1 MGKGILVTGTDT
13 GVGKTLVTGG
23 LAAVL
28 RDNGVDVGVMKPVE
42 SGCRREDNNL
52 IPQDALFLREMAGCQ
67 DELQLVNPYA
77 LERPLAPATAAQ
89 LEGVSVEFEVIREAY
104 SILTSRHELVLI
116 EGAGG
121 MLAPLNSRLF
131 MADLPIKLGDIPI
144 LVVAQ
149 DTLGAINHTLL
160 TIHYARTE
168 GIDVMGMVLNCTHS
182 RCEPEDCHNREGL
195 QRLADAPFL
204 GSLPFLPHTDRES
217 IKEAVRSNL
226 NIEPL
231 LLWLGR

>member
-1 MGKGILVTGTDT
+1 MGSGIFVTGTDT
-13 GVGKTLVTGG
+13 HVGKTLVAGG

-28 RDNGVDVGVMKPVE
+28 RENGVDVGVMKPVE
-42 SGCRREDNNL
+42 SGCSREYDNL

-89 LEGVSVEFEVIREAY
+89 LEGVAVEFEVIREAY
-104 SILTSRHELVLI
+104 SILTSRHELVVI

-121 MLAPLNSRLF
+121 MLAPLNSQLF
-131 MADLPIKLGDIPI
+131 MADLPLKLGDIPI
-144 LVVAQ
+144 LVVAR

-160 TIHYARTE
+160 TIHYARTKR
-168 GIDVMGMVLNCTHS
+168 IDVMGMVLNCMHS
-182 RCEPEDCHNREGL
+182 HSELEDCHNREAL
-195 QRLADAPFL
+195 QRLADTPIL
-204 GSLPFLPHTDRES
+204 GSLPFLPQTDRES

-226 NIEPL
+226 NMEPL